1 MNENGP
7 LNTGHSNPN
16 PDPAPDPNPHLHP
29 YPMQRPSVA
38 ARNPIK
44 KNLKM
49 KSPT

>member
-1 MNENGP
+1 MHENGP

-16 PDPAPDPNPHLHP
+16 PDPDLNPHLHP

-44 KNLKM
+44 KPLKNKNSNLQ
-49 KSPT
+49 